1 MRRLPPLTGLPKHSV
16 NQGSTAVDEDTSP
29 ACGGE
34 TLVSIVGTN
43 HQPARAEC
51 SRALRV
57 ILRLEVVAVVLVAP
71 KVVRGLREKGGVKRV
86 RASAGLRATRGIK

>member
-34 TLVSIVGTN
+34 TMVSIVGTTSLQGQN
-43 HQPARAEC
+43 
-51 SRALRV
+51 
-57 ILRLEVVAVVLVAP
+57 VA
-71 KVVRGLREKGGVKRV
+71 GHCG
-86 RASAGLRATRGIK
+86 